1 MKNAKPIY
9 EFAGYV
15 ECVRGHLSDLVMRDR
30 TDTTQP
36 DEFWTV
42 ATAVL
47 APIEV
52 GQGVRFTVTTR
63 RGYFTVD
70 RRVWTEKEIAAL
82 KVKAAA
88 FAERFRKLMEPTQ
101 ADDAV
106 DPSISNTGKPS
117 TRVKESSDV

>member
-1 MKNAKPIY
+1 MPRGKPIY

-15 ECVRGHLSDLVMRDR
+15 EGVRGHLCDLVMHDR
-30 TDTTQP
+30 TDTTMP

-42 ATAVL
+42 ATAQL

-52 GQGVRFTVTTR
+52 GQGVRFTITSR

-70 RRVWTEKEIAAL
+70 RRVWTEEELTAIK
-82 KVKAAA
+82 KKADA
-88 FAERFRKLMEPTQ
+88 FAERFRSLMNPSP

-106 DPSISNTGKPS
+106 GPVVD
-117 TRVKESSDV
+117 